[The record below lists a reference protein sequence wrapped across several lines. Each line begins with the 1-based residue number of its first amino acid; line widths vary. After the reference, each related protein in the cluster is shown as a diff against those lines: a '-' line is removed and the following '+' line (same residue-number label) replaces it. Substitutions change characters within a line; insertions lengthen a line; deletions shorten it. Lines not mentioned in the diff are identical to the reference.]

1 MSIPRKIIIRTN
13 KRERNALKKARNKK
27 KSFLNKSRREK
38 ERKKNIYIYTYILR
52 ILNNFRIF

>member
-38 ERKKNIYIYTYILR
+38 ERKKKIYIYTYILR